1 MSMVEIEI
9 DKKQFNKDLF
19 LQRLPTSMQMQYD
32 SGLCHEHEGGI
43 RLGMFFGLADNTAEK
58 EGHLRELNKYFR
70 SLPPDTYL
78 FKCTGGGVGRVY

>member
-19 LQRLPTSMQMQYD
+19 LQRLPTSIQMQYD
-32 SGLCHEHEGGI
+32 NGLCHDVHGTKLGI
-43 RLGMFFGLADNTAEK
+43 FFGLADNTAEK

-78 FKCTGGGVGRVY
+78 FKCTGGGRGRVY